1 MFNLINAEERRKG
14 TVINK
19 LVLQQSQ
26 QYVKLVAV
34 SITVESIGGHATTAE
49 SIAYKNVLKTTI
61 LSTTMLVN
69 AVKSERIQ
77 TFSLF
82 FLILFHFLSS
92 LT

>member
-1 MFNLINAEERRKG
+1 M
-14 TVINK
+14 VINK

-49 SIAYKNVLKTTI
+49 SIAYVKNVLKATI
-61 LSTTMLVN
+61 LSTTMLLNV
-69 AVKSERIQ
+69 VEIERIQ